1 VETQQINM
9 PEQAREG
16 MIKYCASHPKS
27 PTAMRR
33 PQLSFRNGL
42 WIALLGTSVNEGIIG
57 IGVTV
62 EDALRAFDTRYV
74 IDSHH
79 WPSH

>member
-1 VETQQINM
+1 
-9 PEQAREG
+9 
-16 MIKYCASHPKS
+16 
-27 PTAMRR
+27 MRR

>member
-1 VETQQINM
+1 VH
-9 PEQAREG
+9 EQAKEE

-27 PTAMRR
+27 PTATRC

-42 WIALLGTSVNEGIIG
+42 WIALLGPSVEVGIVG
-57 IGVTV
+57 IGMTV
-62 EDALRAFDTRYV
+62 VEALRAFDTRYV
-74 IDSHH
+74 MDRHH